1 MLHILKLLICLCTG
15 LFMSGLIYS
24 STSNFHKSI
33 RAGTFFHTI
42 LPYSLIFVFSALAEF
57 PWCSNQVSG
66 KKIVICLSESY
77 LLVIICSQWNIL
89 DTALPRFWPQRS
101 QAHYDLRL
109 AQLNED
115 SGGESATSV
124 NIEHLLGNFGGRF
137 SCSILHWRENP
148 PNGAEDSWCRAS
160 STVEYREHMQYPV
173 SHNGKEIF
181 KKRCVSM
188 CVYIYILICI
198 FVNIYIYIWTTLLYS
213 RN

>member
-1 MLHILKLLICLCTG
+1 MFK
-15 LFMSGLIYS
+15 S
-24 STSNFHKSI
+24 SK
-33 RAGTFFHTI
+33 
-42 LPYSLIFVFSALAEF
+42 
-57 PWCSNQVSG
+57 W

-137 SCSILHWRENP
+137 SCSILH
-148 PNGAEDSWCRAS
+148 
-160 STVEYREHMQYPV
+160 
-173 SHNGKEIF
+173 
-181 KKRCVSM
+181 
-188 CVYIYILICI
+188 
-198 FVNIYIYIWTTLLYS
+198 
-213 RN
+213 